1 MFSGGF
7 PALHVAW
14 VSKAL
19 FGMMK
24 MWITH
29 RPVVSCGQGNQSR
42 RMVLPVPQT
51 QVEDVEVMRFPRL
64 VAQSRAAGGGY
75 GSVSTPREALTVV
88 AAVPVRTAVL
98 TVKRGKVII
107 RSAAVHRTN
116 GNCDVFV
123 DLTLMDRRLFTTTE
137 EDGRSA
143 AIQEQIMSHEMQTL
157 VLNCKNVIRHRL
169 ADMRQDPC
177 VGVVIQSHCGK
188 HRSVAVAE
196 FLAKACEA
204 FADVTLFHM
213 EVHRWDSNYA
223 EAPRDER
230 PAPKHSLV
238 IRPGST
244 GNV

>member
-1 MFSGGF
+1 MGLKG
-7 PALHVAW
+7 ALW
-14 VSKAL
+14 KD
-19 FGMMK
+19 
-24 MWITH
+24 
-29 RPVVSCGQGNQSR
+29 
-42 RMVLPVPQT
+42 
-51 QVEDVEVMRFPRL
+51 EDVDDTRVVWPRKPEPSHGSSSASNTGGGRGSDA
-64 VAQSRAAGGGY
+64 VSTARGSVPGTAGAGGGC

-88 AAVPVRTAVL
+88 GAGGSVPVRTAVL
-98 TVKRGKVII
+98 TVKRGKVVI

-137 EDGRSA
+137 EDGRNA
-143 AIQEQIMSHEMQTL
+143 ATQEQIMSHEMLTL

-177 VGVVIQSHCGK
+177 VRVVIQSHCGK
-188 HRSVAVAE
+188 HRSVAMAE

-223 EAPRDER
+223 EAPRDEL